1 MLACSSQMPH
11 YYFDVT
17 DDEGSF
23 VDETG
28 IDFATLEAAKAEASC
43 ALAEMARDRLPGPD
57 RLLFIVAVR
66 DEGKEPLFE
75 VRLTIEV
82 LWPSGATVN
91 EDTPVSQAG
100 SPLTSR

>member
-82 LWPSGATVN
+82 LLPSGATVN
-91 EDTPVSQAG
+91 EDTPVSQPG